1 MAGAGSFRDRLRPC
15 SLQKKSEK
23 AKLLEGKNME
33 RRIVIALG
41 GNALQSGKA
50 EPTAEAQLAV
60 VKQTCERIAEISQR
74 GYEIAVVHGNG
85 PQVGRILLA
94 SETAKEVTPAM
105 PFDVCGAMSQ
115 GYIGYHLQQS
125 LKYAL
130 NIRNRNLPVVTLA
143 TQMVVEKADP
153 AFRNPTKPIG
163 PFYSEAEAK
172 ELEKTKGYTMKE
184 DAGRGWRRVVA
195 SPLPR
200 RIVEIDAIKQLW
212 DSTIV
217 IACGGGGIPVVEN
230 ADGTMEGV
238 AAVIDKDFAAELL
251 AEQVDADA
259 LMILTEVEKVAI
271 NFNKPDQ
278 EDLTALS
285 LADAAKYCEEG
296 QFAPGSM
303 LPKVQAAMKFVR
315 ANPDKKAIIT
325 SLDKAIDAL
334 EGKTGTV
341 ITFA

>member
-1 MAGAGSFRDRLRPC
+1 MTQRL
-15 SLQKKSEK
+15 
-23 AKLLEGKNME
+23 
-33 RRIVIALG
+33 VIALG

-94 SETAKEVTPAM
+94 SETAKDVTPAM

-130 NIRNRNLPVVTLA
+130 NICNKNIPVVTLA

-153 AFRNPTKPIG
+153 AFENPTKPIG

-172 ELEKTKGYTMKE
+172 ELESTKGYTMKE

-200 RIVEIDAIKQLW
+200 KIVEIDAIKQLW

-271 NFNKPDQ
+271 NFNKPNQ
-278 EDLTALS
+278 ENLSSLS

>member
-1 MAGAGSFRDRLRPC
+1 MEGAR
-15 SLQKKSEK
+15 
-23 AKLLEGKNME
+23 KL
-33 RRIVIALG
+33 VIALG
-41 GNALQSGKA
+41 GNALQSGKGPA
-50 EPTAEAQLAV
+50 TADAQLEV
-60 VKQTCERIAEISQR
+60 VKKTCEHIAEISCQ

-85 PQVGRILLA
+85 PQVGRILQA
-94 SETAKEVTPAM
+94 SETAKDVTPVM

-115 GYIGYHLQQS
+115 GYIGYHIQQC

-130 NIRNRNLPVVTLA
+130 NLRNKNIPVVTLA
-143 TQMVVEKADP
+143 TQMIVDEKDP
-153 AFRNPTKPIG
+153 AFQAPSKPIG
-163 PFYSEAEAK
+163 QFYNEEEAK
-172 ELEKTKGYTMKE
+172 TLEQEKGYVMKE
-184 DAGRGWRRVVA
+184 DAGRGFRRVVP
-195 SPLPR
+195 SPIPKK
-200 RIVEIDAIKQLW
+200 IVEIDAVKKLW

-217 IACGGGGIPVVEN
+217 IACGGGGIPVIEKD
-230 ADGTMEGV
+230 AGHLEGV

-251 AEQVDADA
+251 AEQVSADC

-278 EDLTALS
+278 KDIEMMTLEQAT
-285 LADAAKYCEEG
+285 KYIEEG

-315 ANPDKKAIIT
+315 ANPSKKAIIT
-325 SLDKAIDAL
+325 SLDKSLEAL